1 MKQRLT
7 GRSNYRFRNYALNL
21 HFSHLEE
28 VYSTYHFVLWK
39 RIRKVNF
46 ASRAVSGCRFVFRP
60 SICFLAKHVSRK
72 WKAKLDS
79 EKPSLVAKSRAKLR
93 KAELCSDASL
103 RIHWMFFSSKTK
115 HKEVWEVGAEVQ
127 RLIVDRC
134 SYKCL
139 HNPVWER
146 IKNVAIHYHKTH
158 LNFSLKCSFVRGTCE
173 IEVHLKLA

>member
-1 MKQRLT
+1 M
-7 GRSNYRFRNYALNL
+7 
-21 HFSHLEE
+21 FS
-28 VYSTYHFVLWK
+28 
-39 RIRKVNF
+39 
-46 ASRAVSGCRFVFRP
+46 
-60 SICFLAKHVSRK
+60 
-72 WKAKLDS
+72 
-79 EKPSLVAKSRAKLR
+79 
-93 KAELCSDASL
+93 
-103 RIHWMFFSSKTK
+103 SSKTK

-173 IEVHLKLA
+173 IKLHLKFVEMQFTSFWGICQDLLCKLGIQPGGGTVGLLPFRWHLERKQRLIVDRCSYKCLHLSLIHIWRCRRSTLCRSRWSPYH

>member
-1 MKQRLT
+1 M
-7 GRSNYRFRNYALNL
+7 
-21 HFSHLEE
+21 FS
-28 VYSTYHFVLWK
+28 
-39 RIRKVNF
+39 
-46 ASRAVSGCRFVFRP
+46 
-60 SICFLAKHVSRK
+60 
-72 WKAKLDS
+72 
-79 EKPSLVAKSRAKLR
+79 
-93 KAELCSDASL
+93 
-103 RIHWMFFSSKTK
+103 SSKTK